1 MTDVSIP
8 HLASRKPLGI
18 GVIGLGHWG
27 PNHVRTFSQMEGARV
42 VMCADL
48 AENRRAHITR
58 LYRDLVVVPDADQVF
73 ANAEV
78 DAVVIATPTHTHF
91 DLSKRAMQAGKH
103 VLLEKPM
110 CTSMEEASTLAEL
123 SVKLAVTLMHGHV
136 FVYNRAVQYLRE
148 RAVRGDFGDLQ
159 YLDAVRTNL
168 GPIRSDI
175 DVVQDLAVHE
185 ISIFDYLFGGL
196 PDWVQA
202 VGTCPLG
209 TPREDVAFITMEY
222 GEILAHAHV
231 SWLHPQKVRTLTLVG
246 DKRMVFWNDMD
257 TLEPIRIYDKGLTD
271 EPYYDTFGE
280 FQLRLRDADI
290 LIPKIVL
297 DEPLRVQA
305 LAFIARAT
313 NGTPSLSDVEA
324 GLRVMRCLEA
334 VRYSLKHEGKRVRLD
349 PGAGASA

>member
-1 MTDVSIP
+1 LTNVSVT
-8 HLASRKPLGI
+8 HVTTCKPVGV

-58 LYRDLVVVPDADQVF
+58 LYHDLPVVPDADQVF

-78 DAVVIATPTHTHF
+78 EAVVIATPTHTHF
-91 DLSKRAMQAGKH
+91 GLAERAMQTGKH

-110 CTSMEEASTLAEL
+110 CTSMKEASTLAEL
-123 SVKLAVTLMHGHV
+123 SVKLGVTLMLGHV
-136 FVYNRAVQYLRE
+136 FVYNRAVQYLRK
-148 RAVRGDFGDLQ
+148 RAVRGDFGNLQ
-159 YLDAVRTNL
+159 YIDAVRTNL

-175 DVVQDLAVHE
+175 NVVQDLAVHE
-185 ISIFDYLFGGL
+185 ITIFDYLFGAL

-202 VGTCPLG
+202 AGTCPLG

-222 GEILAHAHV
+222 GDVLAHAHV

-290 LIPKIVL
+290 VIPKILL

-305 LAFIARAT
+305 LAFLARVT
-313 NGTPSLSDVEA
+313 NGTPSLSDAEA

-334 VRYSLKHEGKRVRLD
+334 VRYSLKHEGERVRLQS
-349 PGAGASA
+349 GASA

>member
-1 MTDVSIP
+1 LTRVSAS
-8 HLASRKPLGI
+8 HLVNSKPLGI

-27 PNHVRTFSQMEGARV
+27 PNHVRTFSQMDGARV

-48 AENRRAHITR
+48 AENRRFHISR
-58 LYRDLVVVPDADQVF
+58 LYRDLSVVPDADQVF

-91 DLSKRAMQAGKH
+91 GLAKRAMQAGKH

-123 SVKLAVTLMHGHV
+123 SVKLGLTLMHGHV
-136 FVYNRAVQYLRE
+136 FVYNRAVQYLRA
-148 RAVRGDFGDLQ
+148 RAVRGDFGNLQ

-185 ISIFDYLFGGL
+185 ITIFDYLFGAL

-202 VGTCPLG
+202 AGTCPLG

-222 GEILAHAHV
+222 GAVLAHAHV
-231 SWLHPQKVRTLTLVG
+231 SWLHPKKVRTLTLVG
-246 DKRMVFWNDMD
+246 DKRMVFWNDTD

-305 LAFIARAT
+305 LAFLASVA
-313 NGTPSLSDVEA
+313 NGTPSLSDAEA
-324 GLRVMRCLEA
+324 GIRVMRCLEA
-334 VRYSLKHEGKRVRLD
+334 VRYSLKHEGKRVRLQS
-349 PGAGASA
+349 GASV

>member
-1 MTDVSIP
+1 MG
-8 HLASRKPLGI
+8 ASGTNSARCKPLGI

-27 PNHVRTFSQMEGARV
+27 PNHVRTFSQLEGARV

-48 AENRRAHITR
+48 ADNRRAHLAR
-58 LYRDLVVVPDADQVF
+58 LYRDLVLVSDAEQVF
-73 ANAEV
+73 GCSDVE
-78 DAVVIATPTHTHF
+78 AVVIATPTRTHF
-91 DLSKRAMQAGKH
+91 ALAKRAIEAGKH

-110 CTSMEEASTLAEL
+110 CMSLDEAAVLTDL
-123 SVKLAVTLMHGHV
+123 SAKAGMTLMNGHV

-148 RAVRGDFGDLQ
+148 RTVRGDFGHLQ
-159 YLDAVRTNL
+159 YVHAVRTNL

-185 ISIFDYLFGGL
+185 ITIYDYLFGKL

-202 VGTCPLG
+202 AGTCPLG
-209 TPREDVAFITMEY
+209 TPREDVAFITMGY

-246 DKRMVFWNDMD
+246 DRRMVFWNDMD
-257 TLEPIRIYDKGLTD
+257 TLEPIRIYDKGVTE

-290 LIPKIVL
+290 LIPKIAL
-297 DEPLRVQA
+297 EEPLRIQA
-305 LAFIARAT
+305 LAFVARVT
-313 NGTPSLSDVEA
+313 NGTPSLSEGET

-334 VRYSLKHEGKRVRLD
+334 VRYSLKHEGKRVQLKV
-349 PGAGASA
+349 GASA

>member
-1 MTDVSIP
+1 MNTAVRHP
-8 HLASRKPLGI
+8 ASRRPLGI

-42 VMCADL
+42 LMCADL
-48 AENRRAHITR
+48 AENRRVHIAR

-73 ANAEV
+73 ASAEV
-78 DAVVIATPTHTHF
+78 DAVVIATPTDTHF
-91 DLSKRAMQAGKH
+91 ALAKRAMQAGKH

-110 CTSMEEASTLAEL
+110 CTSMEDASTLADL
-123 SVKLAVTLMHGHV
+123 SVKFGVTLMHGHV

-185 ISIFDYLFGGL
+185 ITIFDYLFGAL
-196 PDWVQA
+196 PNWVQA

-222 GEILAHAHV
+222 GKVLAHVHV
-231 SWLHPQKVRTLTLVG
+231 SWLHPQKVRSLTLVG

-257 TLEPIRIYDKGLTD
+257 TLEPIRIYDKGLLD

-290 LIPKIVL
+290 LIPKIAL
-297 DEPLRVQA
+297 EEPLRTQA
-305 LAFIARAT
+305 LAFIARIT
-313 NGTPSLSDVEA
+313 NGTPSLSDAAV
-324 GLRVMRCLEA
+324 GVRVMRCLEA
-334 VRYSLKHEGKRVRLD
+334 IRCSLKQEGQRVRLQR
-349 PGAGASA
+349 GASV

>member
-1 MTDVSIP
+1 MSSSVTDAVKVEPI
-8 HLASRKPLGI
+8 GI

-27 PNHVRTFSQMEGARV
+27 PNHVRTFSQLEGARV

-48 AENRRAHITR
+48 AEKRRAHVAR
-58 LYRDLVVVPDADQVF
+58 LYRDVALVSDADQVF
-73 ANAEV
+73 GCGDV
-78 DAVVIATPTHTHF
+78 DAVVIATPTRTHF
-91 DLSKRAMQAGKH
+91 ALAQRAMLAGKH

-110 CTSMEEASTLAEL
+110 CTSIEEAEVLADL
-123 SVKLAVTLMHGHV
+123 SVKAGVTLMNGHV

-148 RAVRGDFGDLQ
+148 RSVRGDFGHLQ
-159 YLDAVRTNL
+159 YVHATRTNL
-168 GPIRSDI
+168 GPIRSDV

-185 ISIFDYLFGGL
+185 VTIYDYLFGKM

-202 VGTCPLG
+202 AGICPLG
-209 TPREDVAFITMEY
+209 TPREDVAFITMGY

-257 TLEPIRIYDKGLTD
+257 TLEPIRIYDKGVTD

-290 LIPKIVL
+290 LIPKISL
-297 DEPLRVQA
+297 EEPLRVQA
-305 LAFIARAT
+305 LAFMARVT
-313 NGTPSLSDVEA
+313 HGTPSLSEGES
-324 GLRVMRCLEA
+324 GLRVMRCLEGI
-334 VRYSLKHEGKRVRLD
+334 RYSLKHEGKRVRLQ
-349 PGAGASA
+349 AGATA

>member
-1 MTDVSIP
+1 MNVSVTHP
-8 HLASRKPLGI
+8 ASCKSLGI

-27 PNHVRTFSQMEGARV
+27 PNHVRTFSQMDGARV

-48 AENRRAHITR
+48 VQNRRAHISR

-73 ANAEV
+73 ANADV

-91 DLSKRAMQAGKH
+91 RLAKRAMEAGKH

-110 CTSMEEASTLAEL
+110 CTSMDEASTLAEL
-123 SVKLAVTLMHGHV
+123 SAKLGVTLMHGHI

-148 RAVRGDFGDLQ
+148 RAVRGDFGVLQ

-185 ISIFDYLFGGL
+185 LTIFDYLFGVL

-202 VGTCPLG
+202 AGTCPLG

-222 GEILAHAHV
+222 GHVLAHAHV

-290 LIPKIVL
+290 LIPKIAL
-297 DEPLRVQA
+297 EEPLRVQA
-305 LAFIARAT
+305 LAFIARVT
-313 NGTPSLSDVEA
+313 NGIPSLSDVEA
-324 GLRVMRCLEA
+324 GIRVMRCLEA
-334 VRYSLKHEGKRVRLD
+334 VRYSLKHEGERVR
-349 PGAGASA
+349 PQFGAGA